1 MSFVKTDAEM
11 AAEFARLISKA
22 DFKLSGLQIIEAH
35 KCFVWF
41 NRICKMIEDDLNG
54 QKSKPEP
61 NGRTRRARRSPSRGD
76 GGDLGVGDQGG
87 SESDPEPSSS
97 DGL

>member
-11 AAEFARLISKA
+11 AAEFARLISQA

-41 NRICKMIEDDLNG
+41 NRICKMIEEDLNG

-61 NGRTRRARRSPSRGD
+61 NGRTRRTRRSPSSGD
-76 GGDLGVGDQGG
+76 GGYISVGDKSG
-87 SESDPEPSSS
+87 SEPDPEPPSP

>member
-11 AAEFARLISKA
+11 AAQFAGLISKA

-61 NGRTRRARRSPSRGD
+61 NGRTRRTRRSPSRGD
-76 GGDLGVGDQGG
+76 GGDLSIRDQGG
-87 SESDPEPSSS
+87 SEPDSEPPSP